1 MSAVGS
7 ANCGMIDKSQTE
19 LKQEDEVISDNE
31 QLTERLKLQSS
42 EFLTSTIDAQGVKP
56 TFRVVF
62 WFSRPQFCNR
72 TPNQC

>member
-7 ANCGMIDKSQTE
+7 ANCGMIDKSQTQ

-42 EFLTSTIDAQGVKP
+42 EFLTSTIDAQGVK
-56 TFRVVF
+56 TTQSCYLFD
-62 WFSRPQFCNR
+62 
-72 TPNQC
+72 